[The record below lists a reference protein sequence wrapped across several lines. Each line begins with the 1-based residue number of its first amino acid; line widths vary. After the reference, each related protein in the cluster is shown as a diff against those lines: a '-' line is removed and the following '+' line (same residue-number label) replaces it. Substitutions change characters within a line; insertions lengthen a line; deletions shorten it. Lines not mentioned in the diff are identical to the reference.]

1 MTICKL
7 KELFLFCLNQTA
19 LPDMQI
25 KGEKEQL
32 CGIFFVVSEFVCIFD
47 ADFVRTRYVQIRSRS
62 YHRSFLYLIILI
74 F

>member
-32 CGIFFVVSEFVCIFD
+32 CGIFFAVSKLVLIFA
-47 ADFVRTRYVQIRSRS
+47 ADFVRT
-62 YHRSFLYLIILI
+62 
-74 F
+74 